1 MVERAPHRHRRTPQ
15 GQADAWKEGGF
26 TRRRIAT
33 VPAQVPS
40 SNFMS
45 LRYLPSAANPVSW
58 HSWIAVP
65 FAEKTRWPNFSFSG
79 LAFARE
85 ISDASTRRVA
95 ASPGSSNPQRSN
107 VRETTGGAAR
117 F

>member
-1 MVERAPHRHRRTPQ
+1 
-15 GQADAWKEGGF
+15 
-26 TRRRIAT
+26 

-45 LRYLPSAANPVSW
+45 LEYLPSAANPFSW

-79 LAFARE
+79 VKLPIRPPR
-85 ISDASTRRVA
+85 ISSKRMQANDVELRYAWVLRAV
-95 ASPGSSNPQRSN
+95 
-107 VRETTGGAAR
+107 VVVTTTCGIY
-117 F
+117 

>member
-1 MVERAPHRHRRTPQ
+1 MVESAPHRHRRTPQ
-15 GQADAWKEGGF
+15 GQAGAWTGGGL
-26 TRRRIAT
+26 TRRRSAT

-45 LRYLPSAANPVSW
+45 LEYLPSAANPFSW

-79 LAFARE
+79 
-85 ISDASTRRVA
+85 
-95 ASPGSSNPQRSN
+95 
-107 VRETTGGAAR
+107 
-117 F
+117 